1 MSFLKK
7 QRLSIVLPLNETKN
21 AEIKKI
27 LKFFKNDK
35 KKKRFCAIMLQIHIN
50 VWTLITTKINLI
62 SKKGDLMKKHILSL
76 TLGSLLVSTLSA
88 EDDGFYM
95 SAGYQ
100 IGEAAQMVKNT
111 KGIQELS
118 DNYEKLNNLLTKYST
133 LNTLIKLSSDPSAI
147 NGVRNDLGASAA
159 GLLNDKKNSP
169 AYQAVLLA
177 INAAVGFWNI
187 VGYVTQC
194 GGNANGTAS
203 TSSTTIFDNEPGYRS
218 TSITC
223 SLNVYTPGYYG
234 PMSIENF
241 KKLNEAYQILQT
253 ALKQGLPTLNEKN
266 GTVSVTYSYKCAG
279 QGNNNCDVLKDNRNG
294 GTKSETQTIDGKTV
308 NTTISSKVVNY
319 DAPGNTL
326 GASYTDI
333 TTTMSNVPDN
343 AQALLAQASTLINTI
358 NSACPYFSA
367 PNSHANGPKWEWPSN
382 KLCGAFSEEIGAIQK
397 MITDA
402 QEMLNQAN
410 IVNANGQSSNPV
422 DSHFNPFTGNTSFA
436 EGMLKNAQA
445 QAQMLNLANQVGQ
458 AINPNNL
465 TGTFQNFVKGF
476 LATCN
481 NPSTAGTGGTQGSP
495 PGTVTTQTFA
505 SGCAYVG
512 ETITALNNSIAH
524 FGAQAEQIQQAEDL
538 AYTLANFS
546 SQYKKLGDTYN
557 SITTAISS
565 IPNAQAIQNV
575 VSKKNNPYSPQGI
588 QENFYLNQ
596 NTYNQVQTINQ
607 ELGRNPFRKVGI
619 VSSQTNNGAM
629 NGIGIQVGYKQFFGQ
644 KRRWGA
650 RYYGFF
656 DYNHAFIK
664 SSFFNSASDV
674 WTYGFGADALYNFIN
689 DKATNFLGKNNKLS
703 VGLFGGIALAGTS
716 WLNSEYVNLATVNNV
731 YNAKMNVANFQFLF
745 NMGVR
750 MNLARPKKKDS
761 DHVAQHGIELGLKI
775 PTINTNY
782 YSFMGAELKYR
793 RLYSVY
799 LNYVFAY

>member
-1 MSFLKK
+1 
-7 QRLSIVLPLNETKN
+7 
-21 AEIKKI
+21 
-27 LKFFKNDK
+27 
-35 KKKRFCAIMLQIHIN
+35 
-50 VWTLITTKINLI
+50 
-62 SKKGDLMKKHILSL
+62 MKKHILSL

-118 DNYEKLNNLLTKYST
+118 DNYENLNNLLTKYST

-194 GGNANGTAS
+194 GGNANGTKS

-223 SLNVYTPGYYG
+223 SLNGYIPGYYG

-279 QGNNNCDVLKDNRNG
+279 EGNDNCNVLNSNG
-294 GTKSETQTIDGKTV
+294 NSGTKSETQTIDGKTV
-308 NTTISSKVVNY
+308 NTTISSKVVKWSTN
-319 DAPGNTL
+319 GNTQ
-326 GASYTDI
+326 SYTDI
-333 TTTMSNVPDN
+333 TTKMEGVPDN

-358 NSACPYFSA
+358 NTACPYFHA
-367 PNSHANGPKWEWPSN
+367 PHSQANGPKWEWPSN
-382 KLCGAFSEEIGAIQK
+382 KLCGAFSEEISAIQK

-410 IVNANGQSSNPV
+410 IVSANGQSSNPV

-436 EGMLKNAQA
+436 EGMLANAQA

-458 AINPNNL
+458 TINPNNL

-565 IPNAQAIQNV
+565 LPNAQAIQNV

-588 QENFYLNQ
+588 QENLKTFNFSLSLSLSFLLHAEDDGFYMSAGYQ
-596 NTYNQVQTINQ
+596 IGEAAQMVKNTKGIQ
-607 ELGRNPFRKVGI
+607 ELSENYEKLNNLLSNYNTLNTLIKLSADPSAINDARDNLGSSSRNLLDIKTNSPAYQAVLLALNAAVGLWQ
-619 VSSQTNNGAM
+619 VTSYAFTACGPGSNKSANG
-629 NGIGIQVGYKQFFGQ
+629 GIQTF
-644 KRRWGA
+644 
-650 RYYGFF
+650 
-656 DYNHAFIK
+656 
-664 SSFFNSASDV
+664 
-674 WTYGFGADALYNFIN
+674 
-689 DKATNFLGKNNKLS
+689 
-703 VGLFGGIALAGTS
+703 
-716 WLNSEYVNLATVNNV
+716 NNV
-731 YNAKMNVANFQFLF
+731 PGQDTTTITCNSYYEPGHGGPISTENYAIINKAYQIIQKALIF
-745 NMGVR
+745 NGS
-750 MNLARPKKKDS
+750 NGE
-761 DHVAQHGIELGLKI
+761 GIPVLSNTTTKLDFTIQGDKI
-775 PTINTNY
+775 TDATPNETI
-782 YSFMGAELKYR
+782 SIPME
-793 RLYSVY
+793 S
-799 LNYVFAY
+799 

>member
-1 MSFLKK
+1 
-7 QRLSIVLPLNETKN
+7 
-21 AEIKKI
+21 
-27 LKFFKNDK
+27 
-35 KKKRFCAIMLQIHIN
+35 
-50 VWTLITTKINLI
+50 
-62 SKKGDLMKKHILSL
+62 MKKHILSL

-88 EDDGFYM
+88 EDDGFYT
-95 SAGYQ
+95 SVGYQ

-118 DNYEKLNNLLTKYST
+118 DNYENLNNLLTKYSN
-133 LNTLIKLSSDPSAI
+133 LNTLIKLSADPSAI
-147 NGVRNDLGASAA
+147 NGVRNDLGASAKNLI
-159 GLLNDKKNSP
+159 GDKANSP

-194 GGNANGTAS
+194 GGNANGQKS
-203 TSSTTIFDNEPGYRS
+203 TSSTTIFNNEPGYRS

-223 SLNVYTPGYYG
+223 SLNGYMPGYYG

-241 KKLNEAYQILQT
+241 KKLNEAYQILQA
-253 ALKQGLPTLNEKN
+253 ALKKGLPALNQNN
-266 GTVSVTYSYKCAG
+266 GTVGVTYSYTCSGA
-279 QGNNNCDVLKDNRNG
+279 GNNNCEIK
-294 GTKSETQTIDGKTV
+294 KSDGQTLAKNSGSETTTQTIDGKQV
-308 NTTISSKVVNY
+308 STTISSKVVK
-319 DAPGNTL
+319 GGTE
-326 GASYTDI
+326 TTEI
-333 TTTMSNVPDN
+333 TNKLDGVPDS
-343 AQALLAQASTLINTI
+343 AQALLVQASTLINTI

-367 PNSHANGPKWEWPSN
+367 PNSQTNGPEWQWPSN
-382 KLCGAFSEEIGAIQK
+382 KLCGAFSEEISAIQK

-402 QEMLNQAN
+402 QELVNQTSVINSNEQSAPVGSN
-410 IVNANGQSSNPV
+410 NNGRP
-422 DSHFNPFTGNTSFA
+422 FNPFTDASFA
-436 EGMLKNAQA
+436 QGMLANAQA
-445 QAQMLNLANQVGQ
+445 QVKMLNLAEQVGQ
-458 AINPNNL
+458 TINPSNL
-465 TGTFQNFVKGF
+465 TGTFRNFVKGF

-481 NPSTAGTGGTQGSP
+481 NPSTAGTGGTQGSA

-505 SGCAYVG
+505 SGCAYVE
-512 ETITALNNSIAH
+512 ETLTNLTNSIAH
-524 FGAQAEQIQQAEDL
+524 FGTQAEQIQQAENIAD
-538 AYTLANFS
+538 TLVNFKS
-546 SQYKKLGDTYN
+546 RYNELGNTYN
-557 SITTAISS
+557 SITTALSN
-565 IPNAQAIQNV
+565 IPNGSSLQNA

-588 QENFYLNQ
+588 ETNYYLNQ
-596 NTYNQVQTINQ
+596 NAYNQIQTINQ

-644 KRRWGA
+644 KRKWGA

>member
-1 MSFLKK
+1 
-7 QRLSIVLPLNETKN
+7 
-21 AEIKKI
+21 
-27 LKFFKNDK
+27 
-35 KKKRFCAIMLQIHIN
+35 MLH
-50 VWTLITTKINLI
+50 
-62 SKKGDLMKKHILSL
+62 
-76 TLGSLLVSTLSA
+76 A

-111 KGIQELS
+111 KGIQQLS
-118 DNYEKLNNLLTKYST
+118 DNYENLSNLLTRYST

-147 NGVRNDLGASAA
+147 NAARENLGASA
-159 GLLNDKKNSP
+159 KNLIGEKASP

-177 INAAVGFWNI
+177 INAAVGFWN
-187 VGYVTQC
+187 VLGYVTQC
-194 GGNANGTAS
+194 GGNASGQES
-203 TSSTTIFDNEPGYRS
+203 TSSTTIFNNEPGYRS

-223 SLNVYTPGYYG
+223 SLNGYKPGYYG

-253 ALKQGLPTLNEKN
+253 ALKQGLPTLNQKN
-266 GTVSVTYSYKCAG
+266 RTVNVTYSYTCSG
-279 QGNNNCDVLKDNRNG
+279 EGNNNCKITGVEQNN
-294 GTKSETQTIDGKTV
+294 GTKTETQTIDGESV
-308 NTTISSKVVNY
+308 TTKISSKVV
-319 DAPGNTL
+319 DSRASGNTT
-326 GASYTDI
+326 GVSYTEI
-333 TTTMSNVPDN
+333 TNTLSGVPDN

-358 NSACPYFSA
+358 NTACPYF
-367 PNSHANGPKWEWPSN
+367 HANNSSEANAPKFTTTTG
-382 KLCGAFSEEIGAIQK
+382 KICGAFSEEISAIQK

-402 QEMLNQAN
+402 QELVNQTSTIN
-410 IVNANGQSSNPV
+410 SNEQTSQVGGSNGKP
-422 DSHFNPFTGNTSFA
+422 FNPYTDASFA
-436 EGMLKNAQA
+436 QGMLANASAQA
-445 QAQMLNLANQVGQ
+445 KMLNLAHQVGQ
-458 AINPNNL
+458 TINPENL
-465 TGTFQNFVKGF
+465 TGSFKNFVTGF

-481 NPSTAGTGGTQGSP
+481 NPSTSGAHTTQGSA

-505 SGCAYVG
+505 SGCAYVKQ
-512 ETITALNNSIAH
+512 TITNLNNSIAH
-524 FGAQAEQIQQAEDL
+524 FGTQEQQIEQAENIAD
-538 AYTLANFS
+538 TLVNFKS
-546 SQYKKLGDTYN
+546 RYNELGNTYN
-557 SITTAISS
+557 SITTALSKV
-565 IPNAQAIQNV
+565 PNAQSLQNV

-588 QENFYLNQ
+588 ETNYYLNQ
-596 NTYNQVQTINQ
+596 NSYNQVQTINQ
-607 ELGRNPFRKVGI
+607 ELGRNPFRKMGI

-644 KRRWGA
+644 KRKWGA

-716 WLNSEYVNLATVNNV
+716 WLNSEFVNLATVNNV

-750 MNLARPKKKDS
+750 MNLARAKKKGS
-761 DHVAQHGIELGLKI
+761 DHAAQHGIELGVKI

>member
-1 MSFLKK
+1 
-7 QRLSIVLPLNETKN
+7 
-21 AEIKKI
+21 
-27 LKFFKNDK
+27 
-35 KKKRFCAIMLQIHIN
+35 
-50 VWTLITTKINLI
+50 
-62 SKKGDLMKKHILSL
+62 MKKHILSFA
-76 TLGSLLVSTLSA
+76 LGSLLVSALSA

-100 IGEAAQMVKNT
+100 IGEAAQMVTNT
-111 KGIQELS
+111 KGIQQLS
-118 DNYEKLNNLLTKYST
+118 DNYENLSKLLTRYST
-133 LNTLIKLSSDPSAI
+133 LNSLIKLSADPSAI
-147 NGVRNDLGASAA
+147 NAARENLGASAKNLI
-159 GLLNDKKNSP
+159 GDKANSP

-177 INAAVGFWNI
+177 INAAVGFWN
-187 VGYVTQC
+187 VLGYATQC
-194 GGNANGTAS
+194 GGNANGQTS
-203 TSSTTIFDNEPGYRS
+203 TSSTTIFNNEPGYRS

-223 SLNVYTPGYYG
+223 SLNGYKPGYYA
-234 PMSIENF
+234 PMSIENM

-253 ALKQGLPTLNEKN
+253 ALKQGLPALKENN
-266 GTVSVTYSYKCAG
+266 GTVNVTYTYTCSG
-279 QGNNNCDVLKDNRNG
+279 EGNNNCSPQVTGVNKHDG
-294 GTKSETQTIDGKTV
+294 GTKTETKTIDGKTV
-308 NTTISSKVVNY
+308 NTTISSKVVQ
-319 DAPGNTL
+319 PSH
-326 GASYTDI
+326 GAAYTEI
-333 TTTMSNVPDN
+333 TNALKDVPDS
-343 AQALLAQASTLINTI
+343 AQFLLAQASTLINTI
-358 NSACPYFSA
+358 NTACPFFSVTNGSSSNA
-367 PNSHANGPKWEWPSN
+367 PKMEPTKG
-382 KLCGAFSEEIGAIQK
+382 KLCGFEQEISAIQK

-402 QEMLNQAN
+402 QELVNQTSAIN
-410 IVNANGQSSNPV
+410 TNEQTAQVGGSGGKP
-422 DSHFNPFTGNTSFA
+422 FNPFTDASFA
-436 EGMLKNAQA
+436 QGMLANASAQA
-445 QAQMLNLANQVGQ
+445 KMLNLSEQVGQ
-458 AINPNNL
+458 TLNPDRL
-465 TGTFQNFVKGF
+465 TGNFQNFVKNF

-481 NPSTAGTGGTQGSP
+481 NPSTAGTGGTQGSA

-512 ETITALNNSIAH
+512 QTITNLENSISH
-524 FGAQAEQIQQAEDL
+524 FGTQEQQIQQAENIAD
-538 AYTLANFS
+538 TLVHFKS
-546 SQYKKLGDTYN
+546 RYSELGNTYN
-557 SITTAISS
+557 SITTALSKV
-565 IPNAQAIQNV
+565 PNAQSLQNV

-588 QENFYLNQ
+588 ETNYYLNQ
-596 NTYNQVQTINQ
+596 NSYNQIQTINQ
-607 ELGRNPFRKVGI
+607 ELGRNPFRKMGI

-644 KRRWGA
+644 KRKWGA

-750 MNLARPKKKDS
+750 MNLARAKKKGS
-761 DHVAQHGIELGLKI
+761 DHAAQHGIELGVKI

>member
-1 MSFLKK
+1 
-7 QRLSIVLPLNETKN
+7 
-21 AEIKKI
+21 
-27 LKFFKNDK
+27 
-35 KKKRFCAIMLQIHIN
+35 
-50 VWTLITTKINLI
+50 
-62 SKKGDLMKKHILSL
+62 MKKHILSL

-111 KGIQELS
+111 KGIQQLS
-118 DNYEKLNNLLTKYST
+118 DNYENLSKLLTRYST
-133 LNTLIKLSSDPSAI
+133 LTNLIKLSSDPSAI
-147 NGVRNDLGASAA
+147 NAARENLGASAKNLI
-159 GLLNDKKNSP
+159 GDTKNSP

-177 INAAVGFWNI
+177 INAAVGFWN
-187 VGYVTQC
+187 VLGYATQC
-194 GGNANGTAS
+194 GGNANGQES
-203 TSSTTIFDNEPGYRS
+203 TSSTTIFNNEPGYRS

-223 SLNVYTPGYYG
+223 SFNKLPIGYYG
-234 PMSIENF
+234 VMSIENM
-241 KKLNEAYQILQT
+241 KKLNQAYQILQT
-253 ALKQGLPTLNEKN
+253 ALKKGLPALKENN
-266 GTVSVTYSYKCAG
+266 GTVNVTYTYTCSG
-279 QGNNNCDVLKDNRNG
+279 SGNNNCSQQTTGVKQQNG
-294 GTKSETQTIDGKTV
+294 EIKTEQTIDGKQV
-308 NTTISSKVVNY
+308 STTISSKVV
-319 DAPGNTL
+319 DSGAQGNTS
-326 GASYTDI
+326 GVSYTEI
-333 TTTMSNVPDN
+333 TNALSNVPDS
-343 AQALLAQASTLINTI
+343 AQFLLAQASTLINTI
-358 NSACPYFSA
+358 NTACPYFSVT
-367 PNSHANGPKWEWPSN
+367 NKSGGPQMKPTRG
-382 KLCGAFSEEIGAIQK
+382 KLCGFTEEISAIQK

-402 QEMLNQAN
+402 QELVNQTN
-410 IVNANGQSSNPV
+410 TINSNEQTTQVGGSNGKP
-422 DSHFNPFTGNTSFA
+422 FNPFTDASFA
-436 EGMLKNAQA
+436 QGMLANASAQA
-445 QAQMLNLANQVGQ
+445 KMLDLAHQVGQ
-458 AINPNNL
+458 TLNPDNL
-465 TGTFQNFVKGF
+465 SGNFQNFVKNF
-476 LATCN
+476 LATCH
-481 NPSTAGTGGTQGSP
+481 NPSTAGTGGTQGSA

-505 SGCAYVG
+505 SGCAYV
-512 ETITALNNSIAH
+512 EQTITNLNNSISH
-524 FGAQAEQIQQAEDL
+524 FGTQEQQIQQAENIAD
-538 AYTLANFS
+538 TLVHFKS
-546 SQYKKLGDTYN
+546 RYSELGNTYN
-557 SITTAISS
+557 SITTALSKV
-565 IPNAQAIQNV
+565 PNAQSLQSV

-588 QENFYLNQ
+588 ETNYYLNQ
-596 NTYNQVQTINQ
+596 NSYNQVQTINQ
-607 ELGRNPFRKVGI
+607 ELGRNPFRKMGI

-644 KRRWGA
+644 KRKWGA

-750 MNLARPKKKDS
+750 MNLARAKKKGS
-761 DHVAQHGIELGLKI
+761 DHAAQHGIELGVKI

>member
-1 MSFLKK
+1 
-7 QRLSIVLPLNETKN
+7 
-21 AEIKKI
+21 
-27 LKFFKNDK
+27 
-35 KKKRFCAIMLQIHIN
+35 
-50 VWTLITTKINLI
+50 
-62 SKKGDLMKKHILSL
+62 MKKHILSL
-76 TLGSLLVSTLSA
+76 ALGSLLVSTLSA
-88 EDDGFYM
+88 EDDGFYT
-95 SAGYQ
+95 SVGYQ
-100 IGEAAQMVKNT
+100 IGEAAQMVTNT
-111 KGIQELS
+111 KGIQQLS
-118 DNYEKLNNLLTKYST
+118 DNYENLSKLLTRYST
-133 LNTLIKLSSDPSAI
+133 LNTLIKLSADPSAI
-147 NGVRNDLGASAA
+147 NSARENLGASAKNLI
-159 GLLNDKKNSP
+159 GDTTNSP

-177 INAAVGFWNI
+177 INAAVGFWN
-187 VGYVTQC
+187 VLGYVTQC
-194 GGNANGTAS
+194 GGNANGQKS
-203 TSSTTIFDNEPGYRS
+203 TSSTTIFNNEPGYRS

-223 SLNVYTPGYYG
+223 SLNRYTPGVYG

-253 ALKQGLPTLNEKN
+253 ALKKGLPALKENN
-266 GTVSVTYSYKCAG
+266 GKVNVSYTYTCSG
-279 QGNNNCDVLKDNRNG
+279 GGNNNCDPSLLGISGNTSNGKGRNG
-294 GTKSETQTIDGKTV
+294 GSVTKTQTIDGKTV
-308 NTTISSKVVNY
+308 NTTISSKVVGFG
-319 DAPGNTL
+319 ASGNTL
-326 GASYTDI
+326 GVSYTEI
-333 TTTMSNVPDN
+333 TNALNGVPDN

-358 NSACPYFSA
+358 NEACPYF
-367 PNSHANGPKWEWPSN
+367 HANNSSEANAPKFSTTTG
-382 KLCGAFSEEIGAIQK
+382 KICGAFSQEISAIQK

-402 QEMLNQAN
+402 QELVNQTSAIN
-410 IVNANGQSSNPV
+410 SNEQTTPV
-422 DSHFNPFTGNTSFA
+422 GDSGGKPFNPFTDASFA
-436 EGMLKNAQA
+436 QGMLANASAQA
-445 QAQMLNLANQVGQ
+445 KMLNLSHQVGQ
-458 AINPNNL
+458 TLNPENL
-465 TGTFQNFVKGF
+465 SGSFKNFVTDF

-481 NPSTAGTGGTQGSP
+481 NPSTSGANTTQGSA

-512 ETITALNNSIAH
+512 QTITNLENSIAH
-524 FGAQAEQIQQAEDL
+524 FGTQEQQIEQAENIAD
-538 AYTLANFS
+538 TLAHFKS
-546 SQYKKLGDTYN
+546 RYSELGNTYN
-557 SITTAISS
+557 SITTALSN
-565 IPNAQAIQNV
+565 IPNAQSLQNV

-588 QENFYLNQ
+588 ETNYYLNQ
-596 NTYNQVQTINQ
+596 NAYNQIQTINQ
-607 ELGRNPFRKVGI
+607 ELGRNPFRKLGI

-644 KRRWGA
+644 KRKWGA

-731 YNAKMNVANFQFLF
+731 YNAKLNVANFQFLF

-750 MNLARPKKKDS
+750 MNLARSKKKGS
-761 DHVAQHGIELGLKI
+761 DHAAQHGIELGVKI

>member
-1 MSFLKK
+1 
-7 QRLSIVLPLNETKN
+7 
-21 AEIKKI
+21 
-27 LKFFKNDK
+27 
-35 KKKRFCAIMLQIHIN
+35 
-50 VWTLITTKINLI
+50 
-62 SKKGDLMKKHILSL
+62 MKKHILSL

-111 KGIQELS
+111 KGIQQLS
-118 DNYEKLNNLLTKYST
+118 DNYENLSKLLTRYST

-147 NGVRNDLGASAA
+147 NAARENLGASAKNLI
-159 GLLNDKKNSP
+159 GDKANSP

-177 INAAVGFWNI
+177 INAAVGFWN
-187 VGYVTQC
+187 VLGYATQC
-194 GGNANGTAS
+194 GGNANGQES
-203 TSSTTIFDNEPGYRS
+203 TSSTTIFNNEPGYRS

-223 SLNVYTPGYYG
+223 SLNGHSPGYYG

-241 KKLNEAYQILQT
+241 KKLNQAYQILQT
-253 ALKQGLPTLNEKN
+253 ALKKGLPALKENN
-266 GTVSVTYSYKCAG
+266 GTVSVTYTYTCSG
-279 QGNNNCDVLKDNRNG
+279 EGNNNCSSQITGVNNQNG
-294 GTKSETQTIDGKTV
+294 GSKTETQTIDGKTV
-308 NTTISSKVVNY
+308 DTMISSKVV
-319 DAPGNTL
+319 DSKTSGNTS
-326 GASYTDI
+326 GVSYTKI
-333 TTTMSNVPDN
+333 TNQLNNVPDS
-343 AQALLAQASTLINTI
+343 AQFLLAQASTLINTI
-358 NSACPYFSA
+358 NTACPFFSVT
-367 PNSHANGPKWEWPSN
+367 NMRGGPQMEPTRG
-382 KLCGAFSEEIGAIQK
+382 KLCDFREEISAIQK

-402 QEMLNQAN
+402 QELVNQTST
-410 IVNANGQSSNPV
+410 INANEQTTQVGGSDGKP
-422 DSHFNPFTGNTSFA
+422 FNPFTDASFA
-436 EGMLKNAQA
+436 QGMLANASAQA
-445 QAQMLNLANQVGQ
+445 KMLNLSEQVGQ
-458 AINPNNL
+458 TLNPERL
-465 TGTFQNFVKGF
+465 TGNFKNFVKDF

-481 NPSTAGTGGTQGSP
+481 NPSTAGTGGTQGSV

-505 SGCAYVG
+505 SGCAYV
-512 ETITALNNSIAH
+512 EQTITNLNNSISH
-524 FGAQAEQIQQAEDL
+524 FGTQEQQIQQAENIAD
-538 AYTLANFS
+538 TLVHFKS
-546 SQYKKLGDTYN
+546 RYSELGNTYN
-557 SITTAISS
+557 SITTALSKV
-565 IPNAQAIQNV
+565 PNAQSLQNV

-588 QENFYLNQ
+588 ETNYYLNP
-596 NTYNQVQTINQ
+596 NSYNQVQTINQ
-607 ELGRNPFRKVGI
+607 ELGRNPFRKMGI

-731 YNAKMNVANFQFLF
+731 YNAKINTANFQFLF
-745 NMGVR
+745 NLGLR
-750 MNLARPKKKDS
+750 MNLARAKKKGS
-761 DHVAQHGIELGLKI
+761 DHAAQHGIELGVKI

>member
-1 MSFLKK
+1 
-7 QRLSIVLPLNETKN
+7 
-21 AEIKKI
+21 
-27 LKFFKNDK
+27 
-35 KKKRFCAIMLQIHIN
+35 
-50 VWTLITTKINLI
+50 
-62 SKKGDLMKKHILSL
+62 MKKHILSL

-88 EDDGFYM
+88 EDDGFYT
-95 SAGYQ
+95 SVGYQ
-100 IGEAAQMVKNT
+100 IGEAAQMVSNT
-111 KGIQELS
+111 KGIQQLS
-118 DNYEKLNNLLTKYST
+118 DNYENLSKLLTRYST
-133 LNTLIKLSSDPSAI
+133 LNNFIQLASDPSAI
-147 NGVRNDLGASAA
+147 NAARENLGASA
-159 GLLNDKKNSP
+159 KNLIGDTKTSP

-177 INAAVGFWNI
+177 INAAVGFWNV

-194 GGNANGTAS
+194 GGNGNEKS
-203 TSSTTIFDNEPGYRS
+203 TSSTTIFNNEPGYRS

-223 SLNVYTPGYYG
+223 SLNGYSPGHYG
-234 PMSIENF
+234 PMGIDNF

-253 ALKQGLPTLNEKN
+253 ALKKGLPALKENN
-266 GTVSVTYSYKCAG
+266 GTLSEVKYTYTCSG
-279 QGNNNCDVLKDNRNG
+279 EGNDNCKISGVEQQN
-294 GTKSETQTIDGKTV
+294 GTKTETQTIDGKTV
-308 NTTISSKVVNY
+308 TTTISSKVV
-319 DAPGNTL
+319 DSSAAGNTS
-326 GASYTDI
+326 GVSYTEI
-333 TTTMSNVPDN
+333 TNQLSGVPDS

-358 NSACPYFSA
+358 NEACPYF
-367 PNSHANGPKWEWPSN
+367 HANNSSEANAPKFSTTTG
-382 KLCGAFSEEIGAIQK
+382 KICGAFSEEISAIQK

-402 QEMLNQAN
+402 QELVNQTSVIN
-410 IVNANGQSSNPV
+410 TNEQSAPAGGSGGKP
-422 DSHFNPFTGNTSFA
+422 FNPFTDASFA
-436 EGMLKNAQA
+436 QGMLANASAQA
-445 QAQMLNLANQVGQ
+445 KMLNLSHQVGQ
-458 AINPNNL
+458 AINPSNL
-465 TGTFQNFVKGF
+465 SGTFKSFVTGF

-481 NPSTAGTGGTQGSP
+481 NPSTAGTDGTQGSA

-505 SGCAYVG
+505 SGCAYV
-512 ETITALNNSIAH
+512 EQTITNLNNSIAH
-524 FGAQAEQIQQAEDL
+524 FGTQEQQIQQAENIAD
-538 AYTLANFS
+538 TLVNFKS
-546 SQYKKLGDTYN
+546 RYSELGNTYN
-557 SITTAISS
+557 SITTALSKV
-565 IPNAQAIQNV
+565 PNAQSLQNA

-588 QENFYLNQ
+588 ETNYYLNQ
-596 NTYNQVQTINQ
+596 NSYNQIQTINQ
-607 ELGRNPFRKVGI
+607 ELGRNPFRKLGI

-644 KRRWGA
+644 KRKWGA

-731 YNAKMNVANFQFLF
+731 YNAKLNVANFQFLF

-750 MNLARPKKKDS
+750 MNLARSKKKGS
-761 DHVAQHGIELGLKI
+761 DHAAQHGIELGVKI

>member
-1 MSFLKK
+1 M
-7 QRLSIVLPLNETKN
+7 
-21 AEIKKI
+21 
-27 LKFFKNDK
+27 
-35 KKKRFCAIMLQIHIN
+35 KKR
-50 VWTLITTKINLI
+50 
-62 SKKGDLMKKHILSL
+62 ILSL

-111 KGIQELS
+111 KGIQDLS
-118 DNYEKLNNLLTKYST
+118 DRYESLNNLLTRYST

-147 NGVRNDLGASAA
+147 NAARENLGASA
-159 GLLNDKKNSP
+159 KNLIGEKASP

-177 INAAVGFWNI
+177 INAAVGFWNV
-187 VGYVTQC
+187 VGYLGQC
-194 GGNANGTAS
+194 GGNANGQKS
-203 TSSTTIFDNEPGYRS
+203 TSSTTIFNNEPGYRS

-223 SLNVYTPGYYG
+223 SLNEYTPGYYG

-241 KKLNEAYQILQT
+241 KKINEAYQILQT
-253 ALKQGLPTLNEKN
+253 ALKQGLPVLKENN
-266 GTVSVTYSYKCAG
+266 GTVNVTYSYTCSG
-279 QGNNNCDVLKDNRNG
+279 EGNNNCDALKDNRNG
-294 GTKSETQTIDGKTV
+294 GTKTETQTIDGKQV
-308 NTTISSKVVNY
+308 NTTISSKVV
-319 DAPGNTL
+319 DSSAQGNTR
-326 GASYTDI
+326 GVSYTEI
-333 TTTMSNVPDN
+333 TNSLSDVPDS
-343 AQALLAQASTLINTI
+343 AQFLLAQASTLINTI
-358 NSACPYFSA
+358 NSACPFFSPPSTSSDGA
-367 PNSHANGPKWEWPSN
+367 QWKWGN
-382 KLCGAFSEEIGAIQK
+382 HGGVCGALKEEISAIQK

-402 QEMLNQAN
+402 QELVNQTN
-410 IVNANGQSSNPV
+410 TINANEQTTQVGGSNGKP
-422 DSHFNPFTGNTSFA
+422 FNPYTDASFA
-436 EGMLKNAQA
+436 QGMLANASAQA
-445 QAQMLNLANQVGQ
+445 KMLNLSEQVGQ
-458 AINPNNL
+458 TINPEKL
-465 TGTFQNFVKGF
+465 TGNLQYFVKEY

-481 NPSTAGTGGTQGSP
+481 NKYGNGTYGTP
-495 PGTVTTQTFA
+495 PGEVTNNTFA
-505 SGCAYVG
+505 SGCAYV
-512 ETITALNNSIAH
+512 EQTITNLNNSIAH
-524 FGAQAEQIQQAEDL
+524 FGTQEQQIQQAENIAD
-538 AYTLANFS
+538 TLVHFKSRYNE
-546 SQYKKLGDTYN
+546 LGNTYN
-557 SITTAISS
+557 SITTALSS
-565 IPNAQAIQNV
+565 IPNAQSLQNV

-588 QENFYLNQ
+588 ETNYYLNP
-596 NTYNQVQTINQ
+596 NSYNQVQTINQ
-607 ELGRNPFRKVGI
+607 ELGRNPFRKMGI

-644 KRRWGA
+644 KRKWGA

-731 YNAKMNVANFQFLF
+731 YNAKLNVANFQFLF

-750 MNLARPKKKDS
+750 MNLARPKKKGS
-761 DHVAQHGIELGLKI
+761 DHAAQHGIELGLKI

>member
-1 MSFLKK
+1 
-7 QRLSIVLPLNETKN
+7 
-21 AEIKKI
+21 
-27 LKFFKNDK
+27 
-35 KKKRFCAIMLQIHIN
+35 
-50 VWTLITTKINLI
+50 
-62 SKKGDLMKKHILSL
+62 MKKHILSFA
-76 TLGSLLVSTLSA
+76 LGSLLVSTLSA

-100 IGEAAQMVKNT
+100 IGEASQVVKNT
-111 KGIQELS
+111 KGVQQLS
-118 DNYEKLNNLLTKYST
+118 DNYENLSKLLTRYST
-133 LNTLIKLSSDPSAI
+133 LNTLIKLSADPSAI
-147 NGVRNDLGASAA
+147 NAARENLGASAKSLI
-159 GLLNDKKNSP
+159 GDTKNSP

-177 INAAVGFWNI
+177 INAAVGFWNV

-194 GGNANGTAS
+194 GGNANGQKS
-203 TSSTTIFDNEPGYRS
+203 QSSTTIFNNEPGYRS

-223 SLNVYTPGYYG
+223 SLNGYSPGYYG

-253 ALKQGLPTLNEKN
+253 VLKKGLPALKENN
-266 GTVSVTYSYKCAG
+266 GTVDVTYSYTCSG
-279 QGNNNCDVLKDNRNG
+279 EGNNNCTIEGVKRQNG
-294 GTKSETQTIDGKTV
+294 SKNENQTIDGKTV
-308 NTTISSKVVNY
+308 RTMISSKVV
-319 DAPGNTL
+319 DSRASGNTS
-326 GASYTDI
+326 GVSYTEI
-333 TTTMSNVPDN
+333 TNALTMVPDS

-358 NSACPYFSA
+358 NTACPYFHASNSSDANA
-367 PNSHANGPKWEWPSN
+367 PKFSTTTGKI
-382 KLCGAFSEEIGAIQK
+382 CGAFSEEISAIQK

-402 QEMLNQAN
+402 QELVNQTSAINSNEQTAPVGGSNGKPFNPYTDAQFAQSMLA
-410 IVNANGQSSNPV
+410 NAN
-422 DSHFNPFTGNTSFA
+422 
-436 EGMLKNAQA
+436 AQVK
-445 QAQMLNLANQVGQ
+445 MLNLADQVGQ
-458 AINPNNL
+458 TINPERL
-465 TGTFQNFVKGF
+465 TGNFQNFVKSF

-481 NPSTAGTGGTQGSP
+481 NPSTAGTGGTQGSA

-505 SGCAYVG
+505 SGCAYVK
-512 ETITALNNSIAH
+512 ETITNLNNSIAH
-524 FGAQAEQIQQAEDL
+524 FGTQEQQIEQAQNIAD
-538 AYTLANFS
+538 TLVHFKS
-546 SQYKKLGDTYN
+546 RYSELGNTYN
-557 SITTAISS
+557 SITTALSKV
-565 IPNAQAIQNV
+565 PNAQSLQNV

-588 QENFYLNQ
+588 ETNYYLNQ
-596 NTYNQVQTINQ
+596 NSYNQIQTINQ

-644 KRRWGA
+644 KRKWGA

-716 WLNSEYVNLATVNNV
+716 WLNSEFVNLATVNNV
-731 YNAKMNVANFQFLF
+731 YNAKINTANFQFLF
-745 NMGVR
+745 NLGLR
-750 MNLARPKKKDS
+750 MNLARAKKKGS
-761 DHVAQHGIELGLKI
+761 DHAAQHGIELGVKI